1 MRLNRYGL
9 NGLILTY
16 LTLFEIIS
24 LTQACILLLNGWAP
38 LSVYNRTLLADV
50 VVSGYVHETYKDL
63 RSKDFTYSAKIELIT
78 IYKGQQ
84 LVEKLT
90 PVSKNTFVISNFGD
104 KKMCY
109 ADISEDEIYILFL
122 TIYKERLSAKYDDI
136 FGAATELTK
145 TKEEEILTQLGWNF
159 WSPWESC
166 SATCGQGTQIRKRG
180 CTDSVTS
187 CTSAVS
193 ERRSCN
199 EFSCK
204 GATDILKTLGLPKL
218 PHGVSIEPN
227 RTSAYTISSEAN
239 LYIPLSDLYRGKFP
253 KDFSILITAK
263 LNISSEGYLLTFSD
277 IMGQQK
283 MAIKYGKRLILE
295 YYDQNGL
302 PGPKSPG
309 FVENLSD
316 SAWHQFAFSVEDQQ
330 VTLFI
335 DCEKVRSQF
344 FGRSKNPYVGV
355 NLMLALGPYF
365 ARHGSP
371 FQGSIEQLLIVKNSN
386 AAVQQ
391 CSSKLQNG
399 ENTFGTEKAVK
410 DDSQVNVAQ
419 KLTQSEQSKPD
430 YIGDRTTFKNTSTAA
445 INTQET
451 SNVFVDWSEWSTC
464 SASCGMGFQSRT
476 RYCGNNDLE
485 NCLDKE
491 NQLIQT
497 RPCGGK
503 TCSDAGSVKEC
514 KKRCHNGGSCK
525 RDGSCACP
533 KGYKG
538 KKCQKAICKPRCKNG
553 GKCVRPGVCVCP
565 RGYLQPTCKV
575 GCSIKCQNGGICWK
589 RRRCK
594 CKKGYKGKD
603 CSIPICRRGCSNG
616 GKCVA
621 PSKCSCRQDY
631 RGRRC
636 QKAICKP
643 KCKNG
648 GSCIF
653 PNVCKCKAG
662 FYGSHCE
669 KYKCRRRCKN
679 GGFCVGPNKC
689 SCQPG
694 YSGKWCHIGRCN
706 QPCLNGGKCRNNKCR
721 CTAGWK
727 GKRCSI
733 RGCSY
738 TRYTVPYD
746 RSYKRMVREEYITK
760 CGPWSWKSCVKTRI
774 RYEIVTKTMYRA
786 SYKCV

>member
-1 MRLNRYGL
+1 MWLNRHRL

-16 LTLFEIIS
+16 LTLLEVAF
-24 LTQACILLLNGWAP
+24 LTQGCILLLNGWTP
-38 LSVYNRTLLADV
+38 MSVYNRTLLADV
-50 VVSGYVHETYKDL
+50 VVSGFVHETYKDF
-63 RSKDFTYSAKIELIT
+63 RSQDLTYSAKIELVT
-78 IYKGQQ
+78 VYKGQE
-84 LVEKLT
+84 LVDNLT
-90 PVSKNTFVISNFGD
+90 SVAKNTFVISNFGD

-109 ADISEDEIYILFL
+109 ADIQENEMYILFL
-122 TIYKERLSAKYDDI
+122 TVYKQRLSAKYDDI

-145 TKEEEILTQLGWNF
+145 PREEEILTHLGWNF

-166 SATCGQGTQIRKRG
+166 SATCGGGTQIRRRG
-180 CTDSVTS
+180 CSSSATS
-187 CTSAVS
+187 CSS
-193 ERRSCN
+193 EASENRVCN
-199 EFSCK
+199 GFSCK
-204 GATDILKTLGLPKL
+204 GTTDLLQALGLPKF
-218 PHGVSIEPN
+218 PHGVSTDLN
-227 RTSAYTISSEAN
+227 RTSAYIVNSEAN

-263 LNISSEGYLLTFSD
+263 LNTSSDGYLLTFSD

-283 MAIKYGKRLILE
+283 MAIKYGKGLTLE

-309 FVENLSD
+309 FRENLSD
-316 SAWHQFAFSVEDQQ
+316 STWHQFAFSVEDQL

-335 DCEKVRSQF
+335 DCEKVKSQF
-344 FGRSKNPYVGV
+344 FGRAKDPYVGV

-365 ARHGSP
+365 ARYGAP
-371 FQGSIEQLLIVKNSN
+371 FQGSIEQLIVAQDLS
-386 AAVQQ
+386 AAEQQ
-391 CSSKLQNG
+391 CSTKLQNG
-399 ENTFGTEKAVK
+399 GNRNVREQAVK
-410 DDSQVNVAQ
+410 DDSQVSTAQ
-419 KLTQSEQSKPD
+419 RQTQSEQSQPDKTDSKPA
-430 YIGDRTTFKNTSTAA
+430 IVKNATTSTL
-445 INTQET
+445 NTQA
-451 SNVFVDWSEWSTC
+451 NQYVFVDWSEWSTC

-476 RYCGNNDLE
+476 RYCGNNDLD
-485 NCLDKE
+485 NCLEKE

-503 TCSDAGSVKEC
+503 TCSDNVDKDCASVC
-514 KKRCHNGGSCK
+514 YNGGSCSP
-525 RDGSCACP
+525 DGSCVCP

-538 KKCQKAICKPRCKNG
+538 KQCQKAICSPRCKNG
-553 GKCVRPGVCVCP
+553 GKCIRPGVCSCP
-565 RGYLQPTCKV
+565 PGYRKPTCKG
-575 GCSIKCQNGGICWK
+575 GCNIKCQNGGECWRK
-589 RRRCK
+589 NKCK

-603 CSIPICRRGCSNG
+603 CSIPVCRRKCSNG

-621 PSKCSCRQDY
+621 PNKCSCRRDY
-631 RGRRC
+631 KGRRC

-653 PNVCKCKAG
+653 PNVCKCNAG

-669 KYKCRRRCKN
+669 QYKCRRRCKN

-694 YSGKWCHIGRCN
+694 YSGKWCQIGRCN
-706 QPCLNGGKCRNNKCR
+706 HPCLNGGKCRNNKCR

-727 GKRCSI
+727 GERCAV

-738 TRYTVPYD
+738 ERYTVPYD

-774 RYEIVTKTMYRA
+774 RYEIVTKTTYKY